1 MGNGAALEAD
11 AELSRDLLQF
21 TQNSGHRLSLS
32 PRTSPRRA
40 NHLSV
45 TENEIAHQI
54 LDSAYRV
61 HSKLGPG
68 LFESVYEA
76 ALAYELAQRGL
87 NVSRQFPI
95 PVIYESIQIEAG
107 FRADLLVEGKVI
119 VELKFIEAITPV
131 HHKQLLTYLRLSNTR
146 LGLLLNFNVPRLKEG
161 ITRLVSHLPEG

>member
-1 MGNGAALEAD
+1 
-11 AELSRDLLQF
+11 
-21 TQNSGHRLSLS
+21 
-32 PRTSPRRA
+32 
-40 NHLSV
+40 V

-107 FRADLLVEGKVI
+107 IRADLLVEGKVI

>member
-1 MGNGAALEAD
+1 
-11 AELSRDLLQF
+11 
-21 TQNSGHRLSLS
+21 
-32 PRTSPRRA
+32 
-40 NHLSV
+40 V

>member
-1 MGNGAALEAD
+1 M
-11 AELSRDLLQF
+11 
-21 TQNSGHRLSLS
+21 
-32 PRTSPRRA
+32 
-40 NHLSV
+40 

-119 VELKFIEAITPV
+119 VELKSIEAIAPV

-161 ITRLVSHLPEG
+161 ITRLVNHLPEG

>member
-1 MGNGAALEAD
+1 M
-11 AELSRDLLQF
+11 
-21 TQNSGHRLSLS
+21 
-32 PRTSPRRA
+32 
-40 NHLSV
+40 

-119 VELKFIEAITPV
+119 VELKSIEAITPV

-161 ITRLVSHLPEG
+161 ITRLVNHLPEG